1 MSPYLN
7 THPNLPSVSSVNPN
21 NSPSQHGH
29 ARSQGTN
36 RPTGGDVLIR
46 PGIFGKIGDRLDTAE
61 VCKHSSELLDP
72 EQYDLWT
79 LENHVLQPVDLDH
92 VPELLD

>member
-1 MSPYLN
+1 M
-7 THPNLPSVSSVNPN
+7 
-21 NSPSQHGH
+21 
-29 ARSQGTN
+29 
-36 RPTGGDVLIR
+36 LIR